1 LHLANW
7 HVDLLRWVQHAISPT
22 LESHFSVFSLDPST
36 LDYSQIYYLPLTIN
50 IEDYYKHRSRFPVIV
65 LL

>member
-1 LHLANW
+1 
-7 HVDLLRWVQHAISPT
+7 
-22 LESHFSVFSLDPST
+22 

-65 LL
+65 LLQVSFPNATVSSNAPTARSEKNQGVVHARYAV